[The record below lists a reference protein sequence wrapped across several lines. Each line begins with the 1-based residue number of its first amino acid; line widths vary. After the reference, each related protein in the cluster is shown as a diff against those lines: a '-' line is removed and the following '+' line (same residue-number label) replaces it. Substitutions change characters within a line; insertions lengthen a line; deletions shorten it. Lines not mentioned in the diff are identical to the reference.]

1 MYATR
6 ADMEARFGVNEISNL
21 KVMQTLENAIEQALQ
36 DAAEEID
43 SYVAVKYQLPLPEV
57 PSTLKRIACNIARY
71 RLYFQRPTEE
81 VENRYKAEIDFLK
94 RIADGRATLNILNT
108 QNQVTNEKPVQT
120 PSTMPIGTSYV
131 GGVFGDDTLNKMP
144 SFK

>member
-1 MYATR
+1 
-6 ADMEARFGVNEISNL
+6 MEARFGVNEISNL

>member
-1 MYATR
+1 
-6 ADMEARFGVNEISNL
+6 MEVRFGVNEISNL
-21 KVMQTLENAIEQALQ
+21 KAMQTVENAIEQALQ

>member
-1 MYATR
+1 MYATQ

-21 KVMQTLENAIEQALQ
+21 KAMQTVENAIEQALQ
-36 DAAEEID
+36 DAVEEID